1 MSAAGKVCT
10 GFSKP
15 YVALYSASGTTLTYT
30 SGQKFARGVD
40 VSIEPESSDDNKFY
54 ADNFEAETDAGTFSG
69 GTLSLTVDGLLQ
81 AAESLIM
88 GLPAA
93 DSDGWVHYGDSQEI
107 PFVGIG
113 YIARYMSDGVESYV
127 PTVIPKCI
135 FNQISDSAAT
145 SEDSINFQTQ
155 SLTAKILRS
164 ENANRDWRI
173 RGDEEETE
181 AAAEAAIKKMFSIT

>member
-1 MSAAGKVCT
+1 MSAAGKVCP

-30 SGQKFARGVD
+30 SGQKLARGVD

-54 ADNFEAETDAGTFSG
+54 ADNVEAETDAGTFSG

-93 DSDGWVHYGDSQEI
+93 DSDG
-107 PFVGIG
+107 
-113 YIARYMSDGVESYV
+113 
-127 PTVIPKCI
+127 
-135 FNQISDSAAT
+135 
-145 SEDSINFQTQ
+145 
-155 SLTAKILRS
+155 
-164 ENANRDWRI
+164 
-173 RGDEEETE
+173 
-181 AAAEAAIKKMFSIT
+181 